1 MYLFKSNRYLLN
13 RLGGARAVDS
23 TRAVMAPSI
32 TAYAYVRMAY
42 AMEVLGAP
50 LVFFKKI
57 VVKAGGLFRARLQ
70 KIHSL

>member
-50 LVFFKKI
+50 LVFF
-57 VVKAGGLFRARLQ
+57 
-70 KIHSL
+70 